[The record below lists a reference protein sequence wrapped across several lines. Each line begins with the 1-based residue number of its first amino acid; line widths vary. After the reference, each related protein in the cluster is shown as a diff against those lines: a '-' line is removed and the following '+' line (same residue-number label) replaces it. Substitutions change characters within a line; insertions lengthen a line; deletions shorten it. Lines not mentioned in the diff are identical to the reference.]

1 MVELGP
7 WRLVGFDPIGPG
19 DHHQI
24 AGAAEMGG
32 DQLGVM
38 ERGVAGPGPSGVV
51 HAVGIGTAQ

>member
-1 MVELGP
+1 
-7 WRLVGFDPIGPG
+7 
-19 DHHQI
+19 
-24 AGAAEMGG
+24 MGG